1 MSDVAKKNKMK
12 AKATKLRIFT
22 PPTVRLNTEK
32 AIKLRALT
40 DGNKVDKSR
49 NDTLEVTLNEEAVT
63 KFKDGSKKVQ
73 VKLVNGEAE
82 VVIMTPTMRE
92 KQLESII
99 FNVNWIDGPSR
110 LNRIVTSCFIGEL
123 MV

>member
-1 MSDVAKKNKMK
+1 MGDIAKKNKMK

-40 DGNKVDKSR
+40 DDNKVDKSR

-99 FNVNWIDGPSR
+99 FNVNWIEGPSR
-110 LNRIVTSCFIGEL
+110 LNRIVASCLIGEL